1 MLLWHLLCSGDFAS
15 PLKPHSLF
23 SVTWGWLSEREPSVS
38 SIYVKKVKLSR
49 FCCWTRGCGSYRF
62 SHVVP
67 FYSMP
72 LIALSI
78 GYLLLARGSCHV
90 DSQGMW
96 VYCHLGLSPPLPAPS
111 DIPQWWQT
119 VCCPCKTGFT
129 VKNTLQS
136 GPREPVSSTT
146 FFPLCVFH
154 FHFKLKKAS
163 SKRHNPIHS
172 YIFVLTDQ
180 DSVPTVTSEWLF
192 LFVLYIYLFSDMQLK
207 CLDPSFCMYC
217 ISQRE
222 WFKAC
227 RSVSK
232 SICIKICLQWACFT
246 QSGGSWREWDNDLS
260 EVWENGRVQSLW
272 VWVNHAGESS
282 GFCKSQ
288 KWKGVPAAGWKN
300 KQTNTNISFK
310 PAWLPLNFSLFNIFY
325 TYVFST
331 DFLLLELLIIFSN
344 TAQQIEKLR
353 NFSIW

>member
-1 MLLWHLLCSGDFAS
+1 MQIPKACESTA
-15 PLKPHSLF
+15 
-23 SVTWGWLSEREPSVS
+23 TWGSLHPCLHPQISHSDGRQSV
-38 SIYVKKVKLSR
+38 
-49 FCCWTRGCGSYRF
+49 
-62 SHVVP
+62 
-67 FYSMP
+67 
-72 LIALSI
+72 A
-78 GYLLLARGSCHV
+78 LARQALQSKTLP
-90 DSQGMW
+90 SQDP
-96 VYCHLGLSPPLPAPS
+96 VNQCPPPL
-111 DIPQWWQT
+111 
-119 VCCPCKTGFT
+119 
-129 VKNTLQS
+129 
-136 GPREPVSSTT
+136 SS
-146 FFPLCVFH
+146 LYVFH
-154 FHFKLKKAS
+154 FQFKLKKAS

-180 DSVPTVTSEWLF
+180 DYVPTVTSEWLF

-246 QSGGSWREWDNDLS
+246 QSGSWREWDNDLS
-260 EVWENGRVQSLW
+260 EVWENASVQSLW

-282 GFCKSQ
+282 GFCKSR

-310 PAWLPLNFSLFNIFY
+310 PAWLPLNFHIYFSLFNIFY